1 MSNAKAVVIAG
12 LTAGLVAAGAMV
24 VGFASPWSH
33 GVCAMT
39 GEAGAL
45 ATDGSWALAPLS
57 LGHPAAAT
65 TLTTRLPTSPA
76 APARPMLRPPITFPI
91 AVRTGDTL
99 AKLLQ
104 GAGVP
109 RLAAHSAIAA
119 LKAVYDP
126 RRIRPGQQVLVTFE
140 ATDDATDPGLFAGF
154 SLDVALERR
163 VAVSRAGEGFAAE
176 VLERDLERALL
187 RADGTIRS
195 SLFVD
200 GEAAGVPV
208 PVLVEIIRAYSWD
221 VDFQR
226 DIRDGDDFELVYE
239 RFADENGK
247 PVHAGRLVSAKLTLS
262 GKRLAIYRFAGT
274 DGSTDFYDDKGRS
287 VRKALMRTPIDGA
300 RLSSRFGARRHPILG
315 YTKMHRGLDFAA
327 PRGTPIYAAGNGTV
341 RAAGRNGAYGNYVR
355 IRHNERYSTAYGHLR
370 GIAKGVRKGRRV
382 VQGQVIGYVGSTGRS
397 TGPHL
402 HYEILVAARQVN
414 PLKLKLPSGRRLE
427 GAELERFHT
436 ARESIERAYAS
447 LGAPTRL
454 AAGGE

>member
-1 MSNAKAVVIAG
+1 MSSAKAVAIVG

-24 VGFASPWSH
+24 AGFASPWSIDV
-33 GVCAMT
+33 GAAR

-45 ATDGSWALAPLS
+45 ATGATWALAPLS

-65 TLTTRLPTSPA
+65 TLTTRLPASPA
-76 APARPMLRPPITFPI
+76 APARAVQRPPITFPVE
-91 AVRTGDTL
+91 VRTGDTL

-104 GAGVP
+104 GAGVSGQE
-109 RLAAHSAIAA
+109 AHFAIAA
-119 LKAVYDP
+119 LKGVYDP
-126 RRIRPGQQVLVTFE
+126 RRIRPGEKVLVTFE
-140 ATDDATDPGLFAGF
+140 ATVDGTDSGLFVGF

-163 VAVSRAGEGFAAE
+163 VAVSRLDEGFAAE

-187 RADGTIRS
+187 RSEGTIRS

-200 GEAAGVPV
+200 GEAASVPV

-226 DIRDGDDFELVYE
+226 DIRDGDGFELVYE
-239 RFADENGK
+239 RFSDEFGK

-262 GKRLAIYRFAGT
+262 GKRLAIYRFAGK
-274 DGSTDFYDDKGRS
+274 DGATDFYDDKGQS

-300 RLSSRFGARRHPILG
+300 RLSSRYGPRRHPILG
-315 YTKMHRGLDFAA
+315 YTKVHRGLDFAA
-327 PRGTPIYAAGNGTV
+327 PQGTPVYAAGNGTV

-355 IRHNERYSTAYGHLR
+355 IRHNERYSTAYAHLR

-382 VQGQVIGYVGSTGRS
+382 TQGQVIGYVGSTGRS

-414 PLKLKLPSGRRLE
+414 PLSLKLPSGRKLE
-427 GAELERFHT
+427 GAELERFR
-436 ARESIERAYAS
+436 AEREVIERAYAS
-447 LGAPTRL
+447 LVADTEVASER
-454 AAGGE
+454 E

>member
-1 MSNAKAVVIAG
+1 MSSAKAVAIVG

-24 VGFASPWSH
+24 AGFASPWSIDV
-33 GVCAMT
+33 GAAR

-45 ATDGSWALAPLS
+45 ATGATWALAPLS
-57 LGHPAAAT
+57 LGHPAAAA
-65 TLTTRLPTSPA
+65 TLTTRLPASPA
-76 APARPMLRPPITFPI
+76 APARAVQRPPITFPVE
-91 AVRTGDTL
+91 VRTGDTL

-104 GAGVP
+104 GAGVSGQE
-109 RLAAHSAIAA
+109 AHFAIAA
-119 LKAVYDP
+119 LKGVYDP
-126 RRIRPGQQVLVTFE
+126 RRIRPGEKVLVTFE
-140 ATDDATDPGLFAGF
+140 ATVDGTDSGLFVGF

-163 VAVSRAGEGFAAE
+163 VAVSRLDEGFAAE

-187 RADGTIRS
+187 RSEGTIRS

-200 GEAAGVPV
+200 GEAASVPV

-226 DIRDGDDFELVYE
+226 DIRDGDGFELVYE
-239 RFADENGK
+239 RFSDEFGK

-262 GKRLAIYRFAGT
+262 GKRLAIYRFAGK
-274 DGSTDFYDDKGRS
+274 DGATDFYDDKGQS

-300 RLSSRFGARRHPILG
+300 RLSSRYGPRRHPILG
-315 YTKMHRGLDFAA
+315 YTKVHRGLDFAA
-327 PRGTPIYAAGNGTV
+327 PQGTPVYAAGNGTV

-355 IRHNERYSTAYGHLR
+355 IRHNERYSTAYAHLR

-382 VQGQVIGYVGSTGRS
+382 TQGQVIGYVGSTGRS

-414 PLKLKLPSGRRLE
+414 PLSLKLPSGRKLE
-427 GAELERFHT
+427 GAELERFR
-436 ARESIERAYAS
+436 AEREVIERAYAS
-447 LGAPTRL
+447 LVADTEVASER
-454 AAGGE
+454 E

>member
-1 MSNAKAVVIAG
+1 MSSAKAVVIAG
-12 LTAGLVAAGAMV
+12 LTAGLVVAGAMV

-33 GVCAMT
+33 GVGAVR

-65 TLTTRLPTSPA
+65 TLTPRLPALPA

-91 AVRTGDTL
+91 EVRTGDTL

-126 RRIRPGQQVLVTFE
+126 RRIRPGEQVLVTFE
-140 ATDDATDPGLFAGF
+140 ATDEATDPGLFAGF
-154 SLDVALERR
+154 SLDVTLERR
-163 VAVSRAGEGFAAE
+163 VAVSRLGDGFAAE

-208 PVLVEIIRAYSWD
+208 PVLIEIIRAYSWD

-274 DGSTDFYDDKGRS
+274 DGTTDFYEDKGRS

-300 RLSSRFGARRHPILG
+300 RLSSRYGARRHPILG

-327 PRGTPIYAAGNGTV
+327 PQGTPIYAAGNGTV

-414 PLKLKLPSGRRLE
+414 PLKLKMPSGRRLE
-427 GAELERFHT
+427 GAELTRFRT
-436 ARESIERAYAS
+436 VRESIERAYAS